1 VLGGTTYT
9 PVDPAPYL
17 KGKPVPADPNERG
30 WKDTFRM
37 NPGEVTR
44 ILVRFSP
51 QDDSPA
57 YAFDA
62 TAEPGYVW
70 HCHILEHEEN
80 DMMRPFHVVAPT
92 PALIAARAA
101 RAAVS
106 SAAVQLDSP
115 APNPATALNDVRFT
129 LATGGSM
136 QIDLFSAT
144 GRRVAT
150 ASGWYGPGEH
160 VAPWRRMGGEDLG
173 SGVYFVRVRGDG
185 IDRAQKVIIAR

>member
-1 VLGGTTYT
+1 
-9 PVDPAPYL
+9 
-17 KGKPVPADPNERG
+17 
-30 WKDTFRM
+30 
-37 NPGEVTR
+37 
-44 ILVRFSP
+44 
-51 QDDSPA
+51 
-57 YAFDA
+57 
-62 TAEPGYVW
+62 
-70 HCHILEHEEN
+70 
-80 DMMRPFHVVAPT
+80 MMRPFHVVAPT